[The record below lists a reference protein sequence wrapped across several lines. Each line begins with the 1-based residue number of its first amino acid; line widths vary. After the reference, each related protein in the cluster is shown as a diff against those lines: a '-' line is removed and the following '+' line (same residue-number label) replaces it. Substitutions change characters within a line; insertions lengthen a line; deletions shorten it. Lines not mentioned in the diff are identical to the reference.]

1 MDSIE
6 QAVKDYIVKEFLFD
20 KPGQHLESDDPLI
33 ASDIIDS
40 LGIFMLV
47 AFLVKRFGVE
57 VQPDDLILENFE
69 TVNAIKRLV
78 EVRRSSKVQTTRETT
93 QDMVPQRPRA
103 GNSR

>member
-6 QAVKDYIVKEFLFD
+6 QAVKDFIVKEFLFD
-20 KPGQHLESDDPLI
+20 KPGQHLESDDLLV

-47 AFLVKRFGVE
+47 AFLEKRFGVG

-78 EVRRSSKVQTTRETT
+78 EARRAAK
-93 QDMVPQRPRA
+93 PRTGA
-103 GNSR
+103 

>member
-6 QAVKDYIVKEFLFD
+6 QAVKDFIVKEFLFD
-20 KPGQHLESDDPLI
+20 KPGQHLESDDLLI

-47 AFLVKRFGVE
+47 AFLEKRFGVK

-69 TVNAIKRLV
+69 TVNSINRLV
-78 EVRRSSKVQTTRETT
+78 EARRAAK
-93 QDMVPQRPRA
+93 PRTGA
-103 GNSR
+103 

>member
-20 KPGQHLESDDPLI
+20 KPGQHLESDDLLV

-47 AFLVKRFGVE
+47 AFLEKRFGVG
-57 VQPDDLILENFE
+57 VQPDDVILENFE
-69 TVNAIKRLV
+69 TVTAIKRLV
-78 EVRRSSKVQTTRETT
+78 EARRAAK
-93 QDMVPQRPRA
+93 PRTGA
-103 GNSR
+103 

>member
-20 KPGQHLESDDPLI
+20 KPGQHLESDDLLI

-47 AFLVKRFGVE
+47 AFLEKRFGVG
-57 VQPDDLILENFE
+57 VQPDDVILENFE
-69 TVNAIKRLV
+69 TVTAIKRLV
-78 EVRRSSKVQTTRETT
+78 EARRAAK
-93 QDMVPQRPRA
+93 PRTGA
-103 GNSR
+103 